1 MLEHVDWVDP
11 DDIVLSNSTNDPLY
25 KKMTGDVQ
33 IGGVKEIRLLTKRI
47 TPWYSIEVPAHRVV
61 TKSYFRYVVND
72 EICWFYVGNSEPLVR
87 KRKGVYYTGIHLISK
102 EEYDDLN
109 NLYKVINRDDKLKEL
124 GIV

>member
-1 MLEHVDWVDP
+1 MLEHVNWVDP

-33 IGGVKEIRLLTKRI
+33 INGVKEIRLLTKRI
-47 TPWYSIEVPAHRVV
+47 TPKI
-61 TKSYFRYVVND
+61 TKSYFRYVVNG
-72 EICWFYVGNSEPLVR
+72 EICWFYVGNPEP
-87 KRKGVYYTGIHLISK
+87 RKGVYYTGIHLISQ

-124 GIV
+124 GI

>member
-1 MLEHVDWVDP
+1 MLEHVDWVNP

-33 IGGVKEIRLLTKRI
+33 INGVKEIRLLTKRI
-47 TPWYSIEVPAHRVV
+47 TYYPEVPDHRVV
-61 TKSYFRYVVND
+61 TKSYFRYVVNG
-72 EICWFYVGNSEPLVR
+72 EICWFYVGNSEP
-87 KRKGVYYTGIHLISK
+87 RKGVYYTGIHLISQ

-124 GIV
+124 GI

>member
-33 IGGVKEIRLLTKRI
+33 INGVKEIRLLTKRI
-47 TPWYSIEVPAHRVV
+47 TQYIA
-61 TKSYFRYVVND
+61 KSYFRYVVNG

-87 KRKGVYYTGIHLISK
+87 KRKGVYYTGIHLISQ
-102 EEYDDLN
+102 EEYDELN
-109 NLYKVINRDDKLKEL
+109 NLFKVINRDDKLKEL
-124 GIV
+124 GI

>member
-33 IGGVKEIRLLTKRI
+33 IGGVKEIRLLSKRI
-47 TPWYSIEVPAHRVV
+47 TPTWPEVPAHRVV

-87 KRKGVYYTGIHLISK
+87 KRKGVYYTGIHLISQ
-102 EEYDDLN
+102 EEYDELN
-109 NLYKVINRDDKLKEL
+109 NLFKVINRDDKLKEL
-124 GIV
+124 GI